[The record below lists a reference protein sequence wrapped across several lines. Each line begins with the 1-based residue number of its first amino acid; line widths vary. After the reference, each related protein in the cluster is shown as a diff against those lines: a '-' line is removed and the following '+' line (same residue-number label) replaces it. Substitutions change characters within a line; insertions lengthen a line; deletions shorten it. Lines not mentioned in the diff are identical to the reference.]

1 MIKPRLFLCSGAN
14 LASSDPLL
22 EGREIVGFDSI
33 GPDPTVHIRIE
44 DVAKTF
50 LKNVSPRL
58 TDLLEIAAY
67 VYSADCATQRGTEWL
82 DESVE
87 AWGRDFHF
95 VIPVRDLAFWS
106 RKDVNDSLRAFLRFL
121 SDDTYD
127 FTFHPLEKERALQEY
142 IELGDADD
150 WPFYGTDRVIMFSG
164 GLDSLAGAVEMAE
177 QGSKLV
183 LVSHR
188 PVSTMSKRQKLLFQE
203 LRKTYATPMIH
214 VPVWINKSMKYG
226 REHTQRSRS
235 FLYSAVGTVVA
246 ESVKAKGVRFFE
258 NGIVS
263 LNLPVA
269 EEVLRARASRTTH
282 PFVLDM
288 FSQFYSLIT
297 ERPFTIDNPYLFNTK
312 TEVVAKLSGSKGV
325 SLAGRTCSCAHAMFK
340 SKEQW
345 HCGTCS
351 QCIDRRFAML
361 GAALEQYDPVTD
373 YVVDV
378 FSGPRKDGPERSMAV
393 DYVRHGLELNRMNE
407 DEIATKFNLELTRA
421 VRSLPNRSA
430 AAQKLIEMHKR
441 HGEVVHRV
449 LAQQLQENANA
460 FLDKKLDPSSML
472 ALVAGQQHHE
482 PLWKR
487 FAQRIAGLLAAG
499 VPVACQTHKPVNES
513 HLQEIC
519 DGILKGHDLDLVRE
533 YPFLRWSSSL
543 TKPDWSIGFC
553 DLWVEAKYVRKRG
566 DIGQVTEALAADITK
581 YGDNV
586 KYVLFIVYDPSH
598 AILDENVFTEPICS
612 RLNMAIHI
620 LR

>member
-1 MIKPRLFLCSGAN
+1 
-14 LASSDPLL
+14 
-22 EGREIVGFDSI
+22 
-33 GPDPTVHIRIE
+33 
-44 DVAKTF
+44 
-50 LKNVSPRL
+50 
-58 TDLLEIAAY
+58 
-67 VYSADCATQRGTEWL
+67 
-82 DESVE
+82 VE

-106 RKDVNDSLRAFLRFL
+106 RKDVNDSLRAFLHFL
-121 SDDTYD
+121 SDDTYA

-142 IELGDADD
+142 IELGDAAD

-164 GLDSLAGAVEMAE
+164 GLDSLAGTVELAE
-177 QGSKLV
+177 QGSNLV

-246 ESVKAKGVRFFE
+246 ESVKARGVRFFE

-312 TEVVAKLSGSKGV
+312 TEVVAKLSGSKGAF
-325 SLAGRTCSCAHAMFK
+325 LAGRTCSCAHAMFK

-361 GAALEQYDPVTD
+361 GAALEQHDPLTD

-407 DEIATKFNLELTRA
+407 DEIAAKFNLELTRA

-441 HGEVVHRV
+441 HGDVVHRV
-449 LAQQLQENANA
+449 LAQQLQENVNA
-460 FLDKKLDPSSML
+460 FLDKKLDSSSML
-472 ALVAGQQHHE
+472 AIVAGQQHHE

-487 FAQRIAGLLAAG
+487 FAQRIASLLAAG
-499 VPVACQTHKPVNES
+499 VPVACQTHKPVNEN

-553 DLWVEAKYVRKRG
+553 DLWVEAKYVRKRS
-566 DIGQVTEALAADITK
+566 DIGQVTEALAADVTK
-581 YGDNV
+581 YGDKV

-598 AILDENVFTEPICS
+598 AILDEDVFTEPICS
-612 RLNMAIHI
+612 RANMAIHV